1 MTTDATD
8 VINYLVDR
16 DLVIQPRHLEAW
28 VDFSSWSHLPL
39 GWLPLTKAL
48 HLGVIRP
55 RGPNP
60 ATTGIVLMLVL
71 AFSPRFA
78 YFASF
83 SLASLMATE
92 AVDLAHPTV
101 FATDVTE

>member
-1 MTTDATD
+1 MVSPPFGLATSD
-8 VINYLVDR
+8 KGT
-16 DLVIQPRHLEAW
+16 P
-28 VDFSSWSHLPL
+28 
-39 GWLPLTKAL
+39 
-48 HLGVIRP
+48 LGVIRP

-78 YFASF
+78 YFAIF

-92 AVDLAHPTV
+92 AVDLAHPTA
-101 FATDVTE
+101 FATELTVNF